1 MEIEDN
7 NWAKMSRTA
16 KPSTKKMILDAL
28 DVDEVRTEGRPSS
41 PVLPLVG
48 SLNVPVSVKE
58 EKDCE

>member
-7 NWAKMSRTA
+7 SRAKTSGNSR
-16 KPSTKKMILDAL
+16 PSTRKMILDAL
-28 DVDEVRTEGRPSS
+28 GVGEAWFEGRPES

-48 SLNVPVSVKE
+48 SLNVPVSRKE

>member
-1 MEIEDN
+1 MEIKDD

-16 KPSTKKMILDAL
+16 KPSTKKIILDAL
-28 DVDEVRTEGRPSS
+28 DVDEVRIEGRPAS

-48 SLNVPVSVKE
+48 SLNVPISTKE